1 VHGFASLEA
10 AGGFG
15 LPYDLDQSFDWLIQA
30 MGQGL
35 RSSSG
40 RA

>member
-15 LPYDLDQSFDWLIQA
+15 MPLDRDESFRRLIA
-30 MGQGL
+30 TFVAGL
-35 RSSSG
+35 EQTK
-40 RA
+40 